1 MLKIVLKTFLKT
13 MGIIILLLA
22 VGVASYFLTML

>member
-1 MLKIVLKTFLKT
+1 MFKIVLKTFLKT

-22 VGVASYFLTML
+22 VGVASYVVL